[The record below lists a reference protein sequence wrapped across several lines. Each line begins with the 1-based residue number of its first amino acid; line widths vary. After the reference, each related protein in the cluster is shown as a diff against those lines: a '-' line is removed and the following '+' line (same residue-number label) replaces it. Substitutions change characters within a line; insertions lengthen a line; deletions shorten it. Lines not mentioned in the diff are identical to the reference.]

1 MIQMTRLRKMKMPTM
16 TMRDEE
22 SNKDDKKDDDLDD
35 GVEYGNMDIEVD
47 DNIREETLKK
57 TYCAIALTNRVENF
71 FWKRFLHLLWLF
83 SDSMY

>member
-1 MIQMTRLRKMKMPTM
+1 MARLRKMNMTTM

-22 SNKDDKKDDDLDD
+22 SNKDDKKDD
-35 GVEYGNMDIEVD
+35 GVEDGNMDTEVD

-71 FWKRFLHLLWLF
+71 FWKIFLHLLWLF
-83 SDSMY
+83 SDSKY

>member
-35 GVEYGNMDIEVD
+35 GVEDGNMDIEVD
-47 DNIREETLKK
+47 DNIRE
-57 TYCAIALTNRVENF
+57 
-71 FWKRFLHLLWLF
+71 
-83 SDSMY
+83 